1 MDRLEKVCNEE
12 SRVNLILNKDFAL
25 PPDGWFQVV
34 PMGKFPHPSGDQ
46 IIDAT
51 ACDAIVN
58 RFKVDAAAT
67 NFGGILLDYDH
78 FSLDTDKPSEAAG
91 WIMDLQNRADGV
103 YAQIRWAG
111 DGEAKVKSGAYRY
124 VSPVWNRSDCV
135 AVGNALRPMRLSSV
149 ALTNDPNIKVIKPLS
164 NRSAEPAPADSGK
177 ATPGSTGGKES
188 IMDYKAELLA
198 LLGLPAEATDQQI
211 ADAKAAKAC
220 EMENA
225 CKEKDAMQNR
235 AVTAETKLLD
245 YEKAALIVQVDKDLD
260 EHKDVIANREEVKA
274 QLLVNREGTLKIIKS
289 MRKPEAMPAAL
300 HNRDGKT
307 PTAEQIA
314 DEKKLAAE
322 RGAFIAEVK
331 LKNRCSNAQAW
342 QLAATLKPELFKTK

>member
-1 MDRLEKVCNEE
+1 M
-12 SRVNLILNKDFAL
+12 NLILNKNFEL
-25 PPDGWFQVV
+25 PADGWFQII
-34 PMGKFPHPSGDQ
+34 PMGMFPHPSGDKQ
-46 IIDAT
+46 LIDAT
-51 ACDAIVN
+51 ACEAIVN
-58 RFKVDAAAT
+58 RFKADAAAA
-67 NFGGILLDYDH
+67 NFGGILVDYDH

-124 VSPVWNRSDCV
+124 VSPVWNRADCV
-135 AVGNALRPMRLSSV
+135 TVDGALRPMRLSTV
-149 ALTNDPNIKVIKPLS
+149 ALTNDPNIKVTKPLS
-164 NRSAEPAPADSGK
+164 NRSTEPGPADPGK
-177 ATPGSTGGKES
+177 ETPGSTGGEES
-188 IMDYKAELLA
+188 TMDYKAELLA
-198 LLGLPAEATDQQI
+198 MLGLPAEATDEQI
-211 ADAKAAKAC
+211 TAAKAAKAC
-220 EMENA
+220 EIANA

-289 MRKPEAMPAAL
+289 MRKPEAMPTAL

-314 DEKKLAAE
+314 DDKRLNAE
-322 RGAFIAEVK
+322 RGAFVAEVK
-331 LKNRCSNAQAW
+331 LKNRCTTNAQAW
-342 QLAATLKPELFKTK
+342 QLAATLKPELFKNK